1 MTARRADRRF
11 GLSCALATPFTSDGE
26 VDAILIAAHA
36 RSRLA
41 AGCSSVTAFGTTGE
55 GASLGEHSRERTL
68 SALRDCGIDMAAHV
82 VVGVAASATDDAV
95 AQSDQ
100 AAAFGCRRLLL
111 APPFYFKGVGDEGL
125 MRWFAIVLEALQRQG
140 QQAILYHIPSVT
152 AVPLSQDMIGRLKAR
167 YPGIVIGVKDSSGDW
182 SYAREL
188 LARHRDLV
196 ILIGD
201 ERRLAEAVRLG
212 AEGAI
217 SGLANF
223 APELL
228 LPLVESG
235 RDDPRVAQIVD
246 DVLKFPV
253 VPAVKELCAHLTG
266 NAAWRAVTPPLQPLS
281 PEQAVA
287 LTTAFDA
294 IMTGVPA

>member
-1 MTARRADRRF
+1 MTSKNAADRF
-11 GLSCALATPFTSDGE
+11 GLSCALVTPFAPDGE
-26 VDAILIAAHA
+26 VNTELIAAHA
-36 RSRLA
+36 QSRLA

-55 GASLGEHSRERTL
+55 GASLSERSRERIL
-68 SALRDCGIDMAAHV
+68 LALKDRGIDMAAKV
-82 VVGVAASATDDAV
+82 VVGIAATATDDAI
-95 AQSDQ
+95 AQSVQ
-100 AAAFGCRRLLL
+100 AAKFGCRKLLL
-111 APPFYFKGVGDEGL
+111 APPFYFKGVGDDGL
-125 MRWFAIVLEALQRQG
+125 ARWFAVVLDAIQSEG

-152 AVPLSQDMIGRLKAR
+152 EVPLSQDLIAKLKTR
-167 YPGIVIGVKDSSGDW
+167 YPGTVIGIKDSSGDW
-182 SYAREL
+182 KYAQEL

-217 SGLANF
+217 SGLANI

-235 RDDPRVAQIVD
+235 SDDSRVGQIVD
-246 DVLKFPV
+246 TVLKFPV

-266 NAAWRAVTPPLQPLS
+266 NAAWRAVTPPLQPLT
-281 PEQAVA
+281 PEQAIA
-287 LTTAFDA
+287 LTAAFDA
-294 IMTGVPA
+294 IMGVVTA